1 MLTKALR
8 FSEKTAGNAVHA
20 FSAAWKNARAKAL
33 YTAGKSL
40 VKQVAVK

>member
-8 FSEKTAGNAVHA
+8 FREKTAGNAVGA

-33 YTAGKSL
+33 YTAGESL
-40 VKQVAVK
+40 VTQVAVK